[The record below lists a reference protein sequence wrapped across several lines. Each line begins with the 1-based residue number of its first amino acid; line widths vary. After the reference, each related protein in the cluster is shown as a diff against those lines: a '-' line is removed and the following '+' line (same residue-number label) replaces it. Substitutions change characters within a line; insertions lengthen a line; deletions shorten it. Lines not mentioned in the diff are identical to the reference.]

1 MNYNFKKK
9 NFGSSTFND
18 YGVDLDSIIKESEYA
33 LDGLD
38 WWGWTSE
45 IITESNNLE
54 GEEDYTYQVE
64 GSDFFIA
71 VKKTEVL
78 MWARE
83 STKPDVTWSFN
94 EFIEF
99 MEAFKVFVE
108 ENS

>member
-1 MNYNFKKK
+1 
-9 NFGSSTFND
+9 
-18 YGVDLDSIIKESEYA
+18 
-33 LDGLD
+33 
-38 WWGWTSE
+38 
-45 IITESNNLE
+45 
-54 GEEDYTYQVE
+54 
-64 GSDFFIA
+64 
-71 VKKTEVL
+71 